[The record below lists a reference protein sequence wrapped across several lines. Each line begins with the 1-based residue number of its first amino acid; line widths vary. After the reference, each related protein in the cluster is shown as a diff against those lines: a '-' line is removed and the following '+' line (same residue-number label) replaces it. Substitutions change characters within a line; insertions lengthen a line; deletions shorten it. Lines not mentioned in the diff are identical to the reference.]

1 MIRALI
7 ERQGSL
13 RFIPVDISRSALE
26 ESSAALTGEF
36 ENLEILAVAG
46 EYGDGLEYLRQ
57 HPGGRRLIL
66 WLGSNVGNFE
76 RDEAAEFIAGVGAA
90 MSPGDRFLA
99 GIDLRKDR
107 AVLEAA
113 YDDSEGVTAR
123 FNRNILE
130 RINRDL
136 GGRFDLGRFRHRAV
150 WDERLGRVEMHLESA
165 GAQTVPIE
173 GLGLEVGFAD
183 GETIHTENSYK
194 YSKAEIEAL
203 AAAAEMTLER
213 QWFDSGGRF
222 SVNLFR
228 P

>member
-1 MIRALI
+1 MT
-7 ERQGSL
+7 Q
-13 RFIPVDISRSALE
+13 
-26 ESSAALTGEF
+26 EF
-36 ENLEILAVAG
+36 EHLEILAVAG

-57 HPGGRRLIL
+57 HPWGPRLIL

-76 RDEAAEFIAGVGAA
+76 RAEAADFIAGVRAA

-99 GIDLRKDR
+99 GIDLRKDG

-123 FNRNILE
+123 FNRNILT

-136 GGRFDLGRFRHRAV
+136 GGRFDLERFRHRAI
-150 WDERLGRVEMHLESA
+150 WDEQLGRVEMHLGSA
-165 GAQTVPIE
+165 GAHTVPIE
-173 GLGLEVGFAD
+173 KLDLEIGFAD

-194 YSKAEIEAL
+194 YSTAEIEAL
-203 AAAAEMTLER
+203 AAAAGMTLER

>member
-1 MIRALI
+1 
-7 ERQGSL
+7 
-13 RFIPVDISRSALE
+13 
-26 ESSAALTGEF
+26 
-36 ENLEILAVAG
+36 
-46 EYGDGLEYLRQ
+46 
-57 HPGGRRLIL
+57 
-66 WLGSNVGNFE
+66 
-76 RDEAAEFIAGVGAA
+76 

-107 AVLEAA
+107 ALLEAA

-150 WDERLGRVEMHLESA
+150 WDEEPGRVEIHLESA
-165 GAQTVPIE
+165 GAQTVPVE

-203 AAAAEMTLER
+203 AAAAGMTLER